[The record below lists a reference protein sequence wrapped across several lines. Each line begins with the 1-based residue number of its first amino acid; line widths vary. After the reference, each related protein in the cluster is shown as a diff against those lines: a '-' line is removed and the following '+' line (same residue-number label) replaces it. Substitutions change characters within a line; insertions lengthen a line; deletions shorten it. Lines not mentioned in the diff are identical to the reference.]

1 MIQQRAIPFVLY
13 AATAAQVL
21 PVLAAARYGPRLPP
35 ARRWVAVWCLALIA
49 SDVAQYQFGVG
60 AAGAN
65 NLWLQY
71 IAVPTQNAIMLW
83 VLSLWQPDPVSRL
96 AFRVAIPLDVI
107 ALLALIPA
115 AQSASAFNQFTWPF
129 QSLVLLA
136 GSLYTLVRR
145 SIGEPER
152 VTSRDWFWITLGTS
166 LFFAFR
172 MAVPPFAALMMTT
185 HEELAR
191 LAYVISAWIDIL
203 AYVLIARGML
213 CPLPQA
219 RSGGFS

>member
-1 MIQQRAIPFVLY
+1 MIQQRDIPLVLY

-21 PVLAAARYGPRLPP
+21 PLLAAVRYGPRLPS
-35 ARRWVAVWCLALIA
+35 ARRWLVVWCLTLVA
-49 SDVAQYQFGVG
+49 SDIAQHQLGVAG
-60 AAGAN
+60 GAN

-115 AQSASAFNQFTWPF
+115 AGSAAAFNQFTWPF

-145 SIGEPER
+145 SIGEPDR

-172 MAVPPFAALMMTT
+172 MAVPPFAALVMATNM
-185 HEELAR
+185 ELAR
-191 LAYVISAWIDIL
+191 FAYVFSAWIDIL
-203 AYVLIARGML
+203 AFVLIARGML

-219 RSGGFS
+219 RSGGSS

>member
-1 MIQQRAIPFVLY
+1 MIQQRDIPLVLH

-21 PVLAAARYGPRLPP
+21 PVLAAGRYGPRLPS
-35 ARRWVAVWCLALIA
+35 ARRWLVVWCLTLIA
-49 SDVAQYQFGVG
+49 SDIAQYRLGIA

-115 AQSASAFNQFTWPF
+115 AESAATFNQFTWPF

-145 SIGEPER
+145 SIGEPDR

-172 MAVPPFAALMMTT
+172 MAVPPFAALVMTT
-185 HEELAR
+185 NVELAR
-191 LAYVISAWIDIL
+191 FAYVFSAWIDIL

-213 CPLPQA
+213 CPLPQVH
-219 RSGGFS
+219 SGGSS

>member
-1 MIQQRAIPFVLY
+1 VIQRNIPFVLH

-21 PVLAAARYGPRLPP
+21 PLLAAARFGLRLPP
-35 ARRWVAVWCLALIA
+35 ARRWLVVWCLTLIA
-49 SDVAQYQFGVG
+49 SDVAQYQFGIG

-83 VLSLWQPDPVSRL
+83 ILSLWQPDPVSGL
-96 AFRVAIPLDVI
+96 AFRVAIPLDVV

-115 AQSASAFNQFTWPF
+115 AQSAAAFNQFTWPF

-136 GSLYTLVRR
+136 GSLYTLVKR
-145 SIGEPER
+145 SIGEPDR

-172 MAVPPFAALMMTT
+172 MAVPPFAALMMSSNM
-185 HEELAR
+185 ELAR
-191 LAYVISAWIDIL
+191 LAYVFSAWIDIL
-203 AYVLIARGML
+203 AFVLIARGML

-219 RSGGFS
+219 RSGGSS

>member
-1 MIQQRAIPFVLY
+1 MIQRDIPLVLH
-13 AATAAQVL
+13 AATAAQVI
-21 PVLAAARYGPRLPP
+21 PVLAAVRYGVRLPSP
-35 ARRWVAVWCLALIA
+35 RPWIVVWCASLLA
-49 SDVAQYQFGVG
+49 SDFAQYQFGIG

-83 VLSLWQPDPVSRL
+83 ALSLWQPDPVSRL
-96 AFRVAIPLDVI
+96 AFRVAIPLDVL

-115 AQSASAFNQFTWPF
+115 AQSAAVFNQFTWPF

-136 GSLYTLVRR
+136 GSLYTLVKR

-172 MAVPPFAALMMTT
+172 IAVPPFAALMVATNL
-185 HEELAR
+185 ELSR
-191 LAYVISAWIDIL
+191 LAYVFSAWIDIL

-219 RSGGFS
+219 RSGGSS

>member
-1 MIQQRAIPFVLY
+1 MSQRTIPLVLY
-13 AATAAQVL
+13 GAAAAQVL
-21 PVLAAARYGPRLPP
+21 PVLAAARYGVRLPSP
-35 ARRWVAVWCLALIA
+35 RPWIVVWCAALLA
-49 SDVAQYQFGVG
+49 SDIAQYRFGIG
-60 AAGAN
+60 AAGASN
-65 NLWLQY
+65 QWLQY

-83 VLSLWQPDPVSRL
+83 ALSLWQPDPVSRL

-115 AQSASAFNQFTWPF
+115 AESAAVFNQFTWPF

-145 SIGEPER
+145 AIGEPER
-152 VTSRDWFWITLGTS
+152 VTSRDWFWVTLGTS

-172 MAVPPFAALMMTT
+172 MAVPPFANMMMAS
-185 HEELAR
+185 HLEIAR
-191 LAYVISAWIDIL
+191 LAYIFSAWIDIL
-203 AYVLIARGML
+203 ACVLIARGML

-219 RSGGFS
+219 RSGGSS